1 VAHWNV
7 VAQLVHRAGAA
18 AATVG
23 AVLGVV
29 SLADGLA
36 AAVLG
41 PGLVEPDGLGWSSE
55 QPATSEAMTI
65 AVTSARRPERG
76 RWPPCIPD
84 MASAG

>member
-1 VAHWNV
+1 MAHWNV

-23 AVLGVV
+23 AVLGLV

-41 PGLVEPDGLGWSSE
+41 PGLVEPDGLG
-55 QPATSEAMTI
+55 
-65 AVTSARRPERG
+65 
-76 RWPPCIPD
+76 
-84 MASAG
+84 